1 MNTIGYYLVHI
12 TYPILFIAVLARQL
26 CLPVPAN
33 LFLLSAGALAGSG
46 KLSYIGIL
54 LAAVAGCVIAD
65 YVWFEAGRLGGKRV
79 LRLLCALTADPSYCI
94 RRGRT
99 NFQKRGV
106 RLLLIAKFIPGLD
119 AITPPLAGMFGTSK
133 PSFLAYDTFGSAL
146 WGGAYIGCGF
156 LFAEKMAQVT
166 QHLSTVADAII
177 LIFGVPL
184 LLVFVWKLIILA
196 RMVRMLRPYRVTA
209 QQLKSDLDAG
219 QKISLID
226 LLRFEEDPADDP
238 GIPGAVRLDP
248 REIRRKKH
256 IHLPDD
262 VSVVIYCRSKNSF
275 ASARVAAAMRKHGI
289 QGVQVLAGGLDA
301 WKALGFPLSA
311 EFADPLTELKRLG
324 VEVDPP
330 WQPLPAK
337 KR

>member
-1 MNTIGYYLVHI
+1 MGYYLVHI

-54 LAAVAGCVIAD
+54 IAAVAGCIIAD

-79 LRLLCALTADPSYCI
+79 LRLLCTLTADPSYCI
-94 RRGRT
+94 RRGKT

-106 RLLLIAKFIPGLD
+106 RILLIAKFIPGLD
-119 AITPPLAGMFGTSK
+119 GITPPLAGMFGTSR
-133 PSFLAYDTFGSAL
+133 PSFLAYDTLGSAL
-146 WGGAYIGCGF
+146 WAGAYIGCGF
-156 LFAEKMAQVT
+156 LFAEKMDQVT
-166 QHLSTVADAII
+166 HHLSAVADAIV

-184 LLVFVWKLIILA
+184 LLFFVWRLIILV
-196 RMVRMLRPYRVTA
+196 RMVRMLRPYRLTA
-209 QQLKSDLDAG
+209 QELKSELDAG
-219 QKISLID
+219 QKIGVID
-226 LLRFEEDPADDP
+226 LLRFEEDPEDEP

-248 REIRRKKH
+248 HEIRRKKH
-256 IHLPDD
+256 FHLPDD
-262 VSVVIYCRSKNSF
+262 VSVVVYCRSKNSF

-289 QGVQVLAGGLDA
+289 HRVQVLAGGLEA
-301 WKALGFPLSA
+301 WKALGFSLST
-311 EFADPLTELKRLG
+311 EFADPLTELNRLG

-330 WQPLPAK
+330 WQPLRAK